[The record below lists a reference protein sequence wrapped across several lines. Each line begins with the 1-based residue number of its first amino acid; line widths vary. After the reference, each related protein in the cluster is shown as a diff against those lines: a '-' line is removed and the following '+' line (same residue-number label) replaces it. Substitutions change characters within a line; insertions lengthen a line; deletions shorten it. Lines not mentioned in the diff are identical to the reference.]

1 MYKFYNSILINKSV
15 DEVFN
20 IFSNLKFL
28 SVIWDY
34 ILDERK
40 DYTNLKE
47 GLRVKFALLNNKNKI
62 DLELMVM
69 DIEKN
74 QYFSIINKKNGAKVS
89 YRYNFIKKENATE
102 IKYVENVHLEN
113 FHEELAEQIFEII
126 KDEDYNHLVKVKAYL
141 EA

>member
-1 MYKFYNSILINKSV
+1 MYKFYNSILINKSI

-47 GLRVKFALLNNKNKI
+47 GLKVKFALLNNKNKI

-74 QYFSIINKKNGAKVS
+74 QYFSILNKKNGAKVS
-89 YRYNFIKKENATE
+89 YRYNFIEKENATE
-102 IKYVENVHLEN
+102 IKYVENVHLES

-126 KDEDYNHLVKVKAYL
+126 KDEDYNHLLKVKAYL